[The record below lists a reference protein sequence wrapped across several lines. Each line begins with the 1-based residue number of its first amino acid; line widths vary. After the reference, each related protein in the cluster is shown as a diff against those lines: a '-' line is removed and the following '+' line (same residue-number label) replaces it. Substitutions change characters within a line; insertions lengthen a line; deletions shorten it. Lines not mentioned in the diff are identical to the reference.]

1 MCFASYLP
9 EFWCCGFKTL
19 YYHPQLVSF
28 QHFSRVSLTISALS
42 VSNSWLLLRK
52 TMIPG
57 LILLCSASVCFQNT
71 QSPLESLAVT
81 LVEVIV
87 VFNQWNM
94 YGLTI
99 LFASWILQW
108 RVVHMRIA
116 PWSVLKIWDNKVSK
130 RWCVSLAPIV
140 RSPNCPHAGRRFLI
154 RHQQPQHQ
162 AHSRRSPIS
171 TESHHEIG
179 LQTGK
184 CFIFSL
190 QLTLIRRIPGPSGHI
205 ALFTHPCSFFIH
217 EKQWHV
223 CLEWLP
229 AWNFLKVVSR
239 NLTTWQTSDVIK
251 WRINS

>member
-1 MCFASYLP
+1 
-9 EFWCCGFKTL
+9 
-19 YYHPQLVSF
+19 
-28 QHFSRVSLTISALS
+28 
-42 VSNSWLLLRK
+42 
-52 TMIPG
+52 MIPG

-81 LVEVIV
+81 PVEVIV